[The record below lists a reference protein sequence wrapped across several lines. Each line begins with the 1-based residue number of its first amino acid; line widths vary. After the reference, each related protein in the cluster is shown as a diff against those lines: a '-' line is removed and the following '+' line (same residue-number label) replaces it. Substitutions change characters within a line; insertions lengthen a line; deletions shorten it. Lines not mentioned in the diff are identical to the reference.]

1 MKPIGTFTPQNPF
14 FLAPLAGITD
24 APTRLLAK
32 SMGASLVYTEMVSG
46 KGLMY
51 NNKNTQGL
59 LRIHEDEKPVAIQIF
74 GCEAEV
80 MGYTAKELA
89 TRENVILDINMGCPV
104 PKVTRYGEGSAMMK
118 DPKNIFRVVEATVR
132 NANKPVTIK
141 IRSGWDADSI
151 NATEV
156 AKIAEA
162 AGASAIAV
170 HGRTRDQFYNG
181 KADWSVISDVVRSVS
196 IPVIGN
202 GDIFHGE
209 DALAMLDQTGCE
221 YVMIAR
227 GALGNPWIFREA
239 VALFQGHPK
248 PEPPT
253 TREKIAMLMKHLDLA
268 VAEKGERVA
277 VMELRKH
284 VGWYL
289 KGEHGATA
297 VRRMA
302 NQISKAS
309 EFRDMLENLTEYSD
323 K

>member
-1 MKPIGTFTPQNPF
+1 MKPIGTFLPDNPF

-32 SMGASLVYTEMVSG
+32 SMGAALVYTEMVSG

-51 NNKNTQGL
+51 NNKNTEGL
-59 LRIHEDEKPVAIQIF
+59 LRIYEEEKPVAIQIF
-74 GCEAEV
+74 GCEPEV
-80 MGYTAKELA
+80 IAYTARELA
-89 TRENVILDINMGCPV
+89 SRENVILDINMGCPV
-104 PKVTRYGEGSAMMK
+104 PKVTKNGEGSAMMK
-118 DPKNIFRVVEATVR
+118 NPKNIFKVVEAAVR

-162 AGASAIAV
+162 AGAAAVAV

-209 DALAMLDQTGCE
+209 DALAMLEQTGCE

-227 GALGNPWIFREA
+227 GALGNPWIFRETL
-239 VALFQGHPK
+239 ALYEGRPN

-253 TREKIAMLMKHLDLA
+253 IEEKIAMIIRHLDLA

-277 VMELRKH
+277 TVELRKH

-297 VRRMA
+297 VRRMINHVSTA
-302 NQISKAS
+302 T
-309 EFRDMLENLTEYSD
+309 EFRSLLEDLHAR
-323 K
+323 

>member
-1 MKPIGTFTPQNPF
+1 MKPIGTFTPDNPF

-24 APTRLLAK
+24 APTRRLAK
-32 SMGASLVYTEMVSG
+32 SMGAALVYTEMVSG

-51 NNKNTQGL
+51 NNKNTEGL
-59 LRIHEDEKPVAIQIF
+59 LRIYDDEKPVAIQIF
-74 GCEAEV
+74 GCEPEV
-80 MGYTAKELA
+80 IAYTARELA
-89 TRENVILDINMGCPV
+89 SRENVILDINMGCPV
-104 PKVTRYGEGSAMMK
+104 PKVTKNGEGSAMMK
-118 DPKNIFRVVEATVR
+118 DTKNVFRVVEAAVR

-141 IRSGWDADSI
+141 IRSGWDASTI
-151 NATEV
+151 NAVEV
-156 AKIAEA
+156 AKMAEA
-162 AGASAIAV
+162 AGATAVAV
-170 HGRTRDQFYNG
+170 HGRTRDQFYTG

-209 DALAMLDQTGCE
+209 DALAMLEQTGCD

-239 VALFQGHPK
+239 VALYEGRPK

-253 TREKIAMLMKHLDLA
+253 TAEKIAMLTRHLDLT

-297 VRRMA
+297 VRRIA
-302 NQISKAS
+302 NQTNTAAD
-309 EFRDMLENLTEYSD
+309 FRALLEGLL
-323 K
+323 